1 MEDLRIEIKL
11 DEGATMP
18 KAVDDFAVGYDLYV
32 LEDSII
38 QHGRNLVG
46 TGVHVSLPKGIG
58 IIIKPRSGFSVNG
71 IEGEEAS
78 DPNFVSFADALTHGN
93 ADEWKPSFDSGVIRR
108 FNADVLDGVIDP
120 GYHNAIGVIVNNFDV
135 PFKLRKGTRIAQAIF
150 IRYERP
156 YLDGV
161 DKLTGYNRGGGFGHS
176 GTK

>member
-1 MEDLRIEIKL
+1 MENLRIEIKL

-18 KAVDDFAVGYDLYV
+18 KAVDDYAVGYDLYV

-38 QHGRNLVG
+38 QHGRNVVG
-46 TGVHVSLPKGIG
+46 TGVHVGLPKGIG

-78 DPNFVSFADALTHGN
+78 DSNFVSIFDALAHGN

-120 GYHNAIGVIVNNFDV
+120 GYQNAIGVIVNNFDV

-150 IRYERP
+150 IRCERP
-156 YLDGV
+156 YLDSV
-161 DKLTGYNRGGGFGHS
+161 DELTGYNRGGGFGHS

>member
-1 MEDLRIEIKL
+1 MENLRIEIKL

-18 KAVDDFAVGYDLYV
+18 KAVDDYAVGYDLYV

-38 QHGRNLVG
+38 QHGRNVVG

-78 DPNFVSFADALTHGN
+78 DSNFV
-93 ADEWKPSFDSGVIRR
+93 SFDSGVIRR

-120 GYHNAIGVIVNNFDV
+120 GYQNAIGVIVNNFDV

-156 YLDGV
+156 FLDGV
-161 DKLTGYNRGGGFGHS
+161 NELSGYNRGGGFGHS

>member
-18 KAVDDFAVGYDLYV
+18 KAIDDYAVGYDLYV

-38 QHGRNLVG
+38 NTGRNVVG

-58 IIIKPRSGFSVNG
+58 MIIKPRSGFSANG
-71 IEGEEAS
+71 MEGEESSVMDFA
-78 DPNFVSFADALTHGN
+78 SFADALAHG
-93 ADEWKPSFDSGVIRR
+93 AVDELKPSFDSGVIRR
-108 FNADVLDGVIDP
+108 FNADVIDGIIDP
-120 GYHNAIGVIVNNFDV
+120 GYQNAIGVIVHNFGV

-150 IRYERP
+150 FKYERP
-156 YLDGV
+156 GLKEV